1 MLKDMN
7 DTDFQEKVV
16 KEDLTIINYSASWC
30 VVLVSNNCRL

>member
-30 VVLVSNNCRL
+30 GPVSNNCRL